1 MQGFLQFLVSVF
13 VKNLIQAIE
22 LTSSIG
28 FVEEIIFEITL
39 ILMTA

>member
-1 MQGFLQFLVSVF
+1 MLGFLQFLVSVF
-13 VKNLIQAIE
+13 VQNLIQAIE

>member
-1 MQGFLQFLVSVF
+1 MLGFLQFLVLVF
-13 VKNLIQAIE
+13 VQNLIQVIE
-22 LTSSIG
+22 LTSSIE